1 LEQGE
6 MILRSEPTSATPL
19 VICVGDALVDL
30 VATVATL
37 PQLRAAQ
44 QKGPSPLMGLC
55 ARRAA

>member
-1 LEQGE
+1 

-30 VATVATL
+30 GATVATL